1 VRRPRCFDAVLP
13 PVFAVLAVA
22 AVLGGVVSIAVWTGV
37 AVEARAT
44 VPGCDRDVTGAS
56 TRGQSGTTGRPASA
70 LCAPRTSTEPVWDR
84 LARCE
89 SSGNWAID
97 TGNGYFGG
105 LQFDAATW
113 RAYGG
118 IEFAPAAHR
127 AMREQQIA
135 VATRVRDDRGD
146 YGSWPGCA
154 IKLGLPR

>member
-1 VRRPRCFDAVLP
+1 
-13 PVFAVLAVA
+13 VFAVLAVA
-22 AVLGGVVSIAVWTGV
+22 AVLGGVVSLAVWTGV

-44 VPGCDRDVTGAS
+44 VPGYDRYVTGAS
-56 TRGQSGTTGRPASA
+56 TRGQS
-70 LCAPRTSTEPVWDR
+70 STAGPTAEPVWDR

-127 AMREQQIA
+127 ATREQQIA
-135 VATRVRDDRGD
+135 VATRVRDDRDG